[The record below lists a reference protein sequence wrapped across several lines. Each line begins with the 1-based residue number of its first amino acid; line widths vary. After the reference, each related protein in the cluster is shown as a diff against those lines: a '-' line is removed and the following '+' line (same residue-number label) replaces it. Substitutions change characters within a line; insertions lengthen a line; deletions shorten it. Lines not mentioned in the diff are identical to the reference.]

1 MTTFNAER
9 RFIVT
14 GASSGI
20 GEEVALALNVLGA
33 SVIAIA
39 RNRKRLENM
48 REKAKNPELILIRE
62 RDLSANIDDLSD
74 FVKSLKDECGKLAGM
89 AYCAGVSSLAPLR
102 IYDRKEAQKVF
113 DVNYFAPIQMAKA
126 VLDKRNNIGEQ
137 TSIVFIASIAARIC
151 DKSQLIYAG
160 SKAALIAS
168 ARSIAKEAAA
178 LKMRVNT
185 ISPADI
191 DTPMTAKLDGM
202 REDRKKAYPFGFGK
216 ASDVANLAVF
226 LLSDKASWITGQDYV
241 LDGGLIG

>member
-1 MTTFNAER
+1 MIEFSAES

-20 GEEVALALNVLGA
+20 GEGIALALNALGA

-39 RNRKRLENM
+39 RDENRLENA
-48 REKAKNPELILIRE
+48 RKKAKNPESFFTVSK
-62 RDLSANIDDLSD
+62 DLCADLNALPD
-74 FVKSLKDECGKLAGM
+74 FIKSLREQYGKFAGM
-89 AYCAGVSSLAPLR
+89 AYCAGISLLSPLR
-102 IYDRKEAQKVF
+102 SYNQESAQKVF
-113 DVNYFAPIQMAKA
+113 DINYFAPIQTAKA
-126 VLDKRNNIGEQ
+126 LLDKRNNIGAQ

-168 ARSIAKEAAA
+168 AKSISKEAAT

-191 DTPMTAKLDGM
+191 NTPMTANLAAMRDDREKL
-202 REDRKKAYPFGFGK
+202 YPFGFG
-216 ASDVANLAVF
+216 AVEDVANLAVF

-241 LDGGLIG
+241 LDGGLG